1 MIVCDME
8 EAFELAGKV
17 ALVTGGSRGIG
28 AAIARRLARRGA
40 RVIVNYVEDS
50 AGVNL
55 ADANRVAQEI
65 KSAAVLGADVGDNDE
80 VAGMFERITLD
91 IGSLDILI
99 NNAGILRDRTIKKM
113 TDFEWES
120 VLKVNLTGAFHCI
133 HHAIPLLRP
142 ASRIVN
148 ISSVNALVGLFG
160 TANYASA
167 KAGLLALTKTA
178 ARELARDGTTVN
190 AVAPGFV
197 DTEMTRTMP
206 PDVTQSLV
214 KQIPLGRM
222 AGVDDIACAVGF
234 LCSPEAGY
242 ITGQVIHVNGGYLMD

>member
-1 MIVCDME
+1 ME
-8 EAFELAGKV
+8 EVLELAGKV

-40 RVIVNYVEDS
+40 RVIVNYLEDE
-50 AGVNL
+50 ARVNR
-55 ADANRVAQEI
+55 ADAERLAAEI
-65 KSAAVLGADVGDNDE
+65 KAAALIAADVGDDAM
-80 VAGMFERITLD
+80 VLAMFDKITLD
-91 IGSLDILI
+91 FGSLDILI

-113 TDFEWES
+113 TDYEWES
-120 VLKVNLTGAFHCI
+120 VLRVNLSGAFHCI

-197 DTEMTRTMP
+197 DTEMTRGMP
-206 PDVTQSLV
+206 AEVTQNLL
-214 KQIPLGRM
+214 KQIPLARM
-222 AGVDDIACAVGF
+222 AGVDDIAHAVAF
-234 LCSPEAGY
+234 LCSPESGY
-242 ITGQVIHVNGGYLMD
+242 ITGQVLHVNGGYLME

>member
-1 MIVCDME
+1 ME
-8 EAFELAGKV
+8 EVLELAGKV

-40 RVIVNYVEDS
+40 RVIVNYLEDE
-50 AGVNL
+50 ARVNR
-55 ADANRVAQEI
+55 ADAERLAAEI
-65 KSAAVLGADVGDNDE
+65 KAAALIAADVGDDAM
-80 VAGMFERITLD
+80 VLAMFDKITLD
-91 IGSLDILI
+91 FGSLDILI

-113 TDFEWES
+113 TDYEWES
-120 VLKVNLTGAFHCI
+120 VLRVNLSGAFHCI

-197 DTEMTRTMP
+197 ATEMTRGMP
-206 PDVTQSLV
+206 AEVTQNLL
-214 KQIPLGRM
+214 KQIPLARM
-222 AGVDDIACAVGF
+222 AGVDDIAHAVAF
-234 LCSPEAGY
+234 LCSPESGY
-242 ITGQVIHVNGGYLMD
+242 ITGQVLHVNGGYLME